1 MNARLMPIVWL
12 FLYLFFLTAAHGATA
27 AEKTL
32 TLPEAIDIALAQH
45 PTIRVG
51 QATVEAAQ
59 QRVYQQEASY
69 LPRGGYTYAY
79 TRQQR
84 PINAASSGVQLG
96 GGPLRSTSQ
105 TYNYNSTNFSIS
117 QLLFDFGST
126 LDAIRAAAASME
138 ANVADLE
145 TTRQTVI
152 FNTKQAY
159 YALLSAQRLL
169 QVAEETVR
177 QNQKHLEEAQARFD
191 VGVAPRF
198 DVTQAQVQ
206 VSNAEL
212 NLITAKNNVALGRE
226 TLRTAMGITGPFE
239 FILVDTL
246 ERHSVPVED
255 KDLLPQ
261 AYAARPELQSVR
273 AQQRS
278 TADQVSSL
286 QKQYL
291 PSVSGNAQYSWTG
304 REYPLVEGWIWG
316 VTLTMP
322 LFDSILTT
330 SEVGEAKANLRGL
343 KAQEDNLLQQVTL
356 EVRQS
361 LLDLHRAEESIR
373 VSEQTVVQAQ
383 ENLELAAGRYASGV
397 GNILE
402 VTDAQVSLTS
412 AQANNIQA
420 LYTYKTALA
429 QLEKAVGRAL
439 E

>member
-1 MNARLMPIVWL
+1 MRGVMLVVWL
-12 FLYLFFLTAAHGATA
+12 LLCFFFLAEAQSTAAT
-27 AEKTL
+27 EKTL
-32 TLPEAIDIALAQH
+32 TLQEAIDIALAQH

-51 QATVEAAQ
+51 QATIEAAQ

-69 LPRGGYTYAY
+69 LPRGGYTYVY
-79 TRQQR
+79 TRQER
-84 PINAASSGVQLG
+84 PVTAASGGVQLG
-96 GGPLRSTSQ
+96 GGPLRSTAQ
-105 TYNYNSTNFSIS
+105 TYNFNSTNFSIS

-126 LDAIRAAAASME
+126 LAAIRAAAASME
-138 ANVADLE
+138 ASVADLE
-145 TTRQTVI
+145 TTRQTVV

-169 QVAEETVR
+169 QVAEETVQ

-212 NLITAKNNVALGRE
+212 NLITARNNVALGRE

-246 ERHSVPVED
+246 ERRAVPVED

-261 AYAARPELQSVR
+261 AYAARPELQSIR

-291 PSVSGNAQYSWTG
+291 PSLSGNAQYNWTG
-304 REYPLVEGWIWG
+304 RDYPLVQGWIWG

-330 SEVGEAKANLRGL
+330 AEVGEAKANLRGL
-343 KAQEDNLLQQVTL
+343 KAQEDNLRQQVTL

-383 ENLELAAGRYASGV
+383 ENLELAEGRYAAGV
-397 GNILE
+397 GNIIE

-429 QLEKAVGRAL
+429 QLEKAVGRSL